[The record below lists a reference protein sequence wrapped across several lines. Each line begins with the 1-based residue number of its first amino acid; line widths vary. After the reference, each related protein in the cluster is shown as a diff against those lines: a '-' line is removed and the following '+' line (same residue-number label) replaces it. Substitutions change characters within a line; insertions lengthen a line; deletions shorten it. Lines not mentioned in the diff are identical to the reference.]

1 MRGGSQ
7 PVEAVHS
14 RESMWSGGGG
24 VSCGLLYAYSHVERG
39 VGR

>member
-14 RESMWSGGGG
+14 RESMWSGAGDLVVG
-24 VSCGLLYAYSHVERG
+24 VCINELV
-39 VGR
+39 